1 MGHLKQQLVTLLLAG
16 VVLTGSSP
24 SWAKGSESG
33 IEFDQGLER
42 ALQRAATENKP
53 VVAFFQAVWCP
64 VCTRMKRETLR
75 AAELADVADRYI
87 WVSID
92 IDRKLSTAREHDVV
106 ATPTILLFDST
117 GVSRARLQGMQS
129 APQLRDNLE
138 QFLAGLEQP
147 AGETIDITTQ
157 GAASDLTWTPRG
169 YRSNA
174 ICFSNVGYGPLA
186 LYAQSP
192 FQSLRLAMRPRTPS
206 TLGRGQLQLRGT
218 ATWVNVWNVDEFDL
232 PEEEREFFLDTEML
246 QVALSL
252 AYGITD
258 TVEIEGEL
266 QDRSR
271 FGGTMDGF
279 IEGFHNVFGI
289 DQSGRDQHPRDSFDV
304 QLRPEGQ
311 PAVLLDDDDRGSYT
325 RSVQATI
332 QHNVTCG
339 TARLPAFS
347 YSFTARY
354 DTLDVDLTGGN
365 PWDFGASVAAS
376 RRFGKVY
383 LYATLGYGVF
393 GRSTFRGIE
402 LEDSQFSWMLAVE
415 WRFAAR
421 LSLLVQYL
429 WTEGVIEDFGPF
441 SAASNEITLGLKW
454 EVHRKGTL
462 EVGLIENIIE
472 FDNSPDFGF
481 HVGYTQRF

>member
-1 MGHLKQQLVTLLLAG
+1 MRPSTRTLTLLLFV
-16 VVLTGSSP
+16 VVLTASTAG
-24 SWAKGSESG
+24 WARGSESG
-33 IEFDQGLER
+33 IEFTQGLDA
-42 ALQRAATENKP
+42 ALQQSAADGKP
-53 VVAFFQAVWCP
+53 VAVFFHAVWCP

-75 AAELADVADRYI
+75 SPELASMADRFV
-87 WVSID
+87 WVDVD
-92 IDRKLSTAREHDVV
+92 IDRKLSTTREYGVD
-106 ATPTILLFDST
+106 ATPTIILIDPAGDRS
-117 GVSRARLQGMQS
+117 VRLKGMQT
-129 APQLRDNLE
+129 AEELRDNLE
-138 QFLAGLEQP
+138 RFLEPLGELPDDAIDAAAG
-147 AGETIDITTQ
+147 GD
-157 GAASDLTWTPRG
+157 ASELTFSPRG

-186 LYAQSP
+186 LSAQSP
-192 FQSLRLAMRPRTPS
+192 FQSLRLAMKPRTPS

-246 QVALSL
+246 QVALGL

-258 TVEIEGEL
+258 TLEIEGEL

-279 IEGFHNVFGI
+279 IEGFHDLFGI

-304 QLRPEGQ
+304 QLRPQGQ
-311 PAVLLDDDDRGSYT
+311 PAVVLDDGDRGSYT

-339 TARLPAFS
+339 TSRLPAFS

-354 DTLDVDLTGGN
+354 DSLGVDLSGGS

-376 RRFGKVY
+376 RRFGKLY

-393 GRSTFRGIE
+393 GRDSFRGIA
-402 LEDSQFSWMLAVE
+402 LDDTQFSWMLALE
-415 WRFAAR
+415 WRMASR
-421 LSLLVQYL
+421 VSLLLQYL
-429 WTEGVIEDFGPF
+429 WTEGVAQDFGPF
-441 SAASNEITLGLKW
+441 SDASNEITLGLKW
-454 EVHRKGTL
+454 EVYPRGTL
-462 EVGLIENIIE
+462 EFGLIENIVE
-472 FDNSPDFGF
+472 FDNSPDFGL